1 MALLDRLTHA
11 LMELLWAIVAI
22 VMAALAWIETVLG
35 IPMRAAGL
43 PPDLQLAIGVLVAIV
58 VVIAALRL
66 FGGVLRLALVVLLV
80 VLVLHAVGHRAFTP
94 HGSATGKPPITRD

>member
-43 PPDLQLAIGVLVAIV
+43 PPDLQLVIGVLVAIV
-58 VVIAALRL
+58 VVVAAVRL

-80 VLVLHAVGHRAFTP
+80 VLVLHAVGNRAFMPP
-94 HGSATGKPPITRD
+94 HGPGKPPIAHE